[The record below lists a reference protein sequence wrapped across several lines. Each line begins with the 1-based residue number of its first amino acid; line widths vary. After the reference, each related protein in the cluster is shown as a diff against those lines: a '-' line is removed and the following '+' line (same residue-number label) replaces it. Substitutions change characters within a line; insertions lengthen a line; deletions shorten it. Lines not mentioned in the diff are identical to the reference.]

1 MGLWRRVGVFAGGVY
16 FVIFGLSMVSRGLF
30 ECHNYYYAVVYS
42 PAIVMSGV
50 LLILLV
56 VIPDRMVARLVKR
69 RKGRRMI

>member
-1 MGLWRRVGVFAGGVY
+1 
-16 FVIFGLSMVSRGLF
+16 MVSRGLF